1 MHPSLRLRPLLA
13 AVGAALALAACD
25 SPSATTPA
33 PPASPVSVRMECSA
47 DVRSGTVSCA
57 PPGAAAG
64 ARADRIVGGQGV
76 NVRTVTGNVAV
87 NADTFAFDLAVT
99 NLLPAPIG
107 TTDGMEDPDGV
118 KVFFVDG
125 VHTTGGTGLVSVAN
139 ADGMAAFTAANQA
152 FFAYHGIVPTGQTSG
167 PRRWKLRFD
176 AGVLQFAFSLLV
188 SAPYPPGSGSVFL
201 TIEQPTNGQEAVDS
215 VGVVARID
223 SASASVVSVVA
234 ILGSTLVPMT
244 VQANGKRSGTVSL
257 VGHEF
262 GPLTIAVRA
271 TTETGE
277 AGVEAVDITR
287 VPPPGFFLVTPT
299 RSRTAARPSG
309 RIDGN

>member
-1 MHPSLRLRPLLA
+1 MHPSIRLRPWLA
-13 AVGAALALAACD
+13 AVGAALVLAACD
-25 SPSATTPA
+25 SPSATTPV
-33 PPASPVSVRMECSA
+33 PPPSPVSVRLDCSA
-47 DVRSGTVSCA
+47 DLRAGTVSCT
-57 PPGAAAG
+57 PPGDAAG
-64 ARADRIVGGQGV
+64 VRADRIVGGQGV

-125 VHTTGGTGLVSVAN
+125 VHTTGGTGVVSVAN
-139 ADGMAAFTAANQA
+139 ADGVAAFTAANQA
-152 FFAYHGIVPTGQTSG
+152 FFAYHEIVPTGQTSAS
-167 PRRWKLRFD
+167 RRWKLQFD

-215 VGVVARID
+215 VVVVARID
-223 SASASVVSVVA
+223 SASAGVVSVVA

-244 VQANGKRSGTVSL
+244 LQANGKRAGTLRL

-262 GPLTIAVRA
+262 GPLTVAVRA
-271 TTETGE
+271 TTESGD
-277 AGVEAVDITR
+277 AGVQAVDITR
-287 VPPPGFFLVTPT
+287 VPPPGFFIVTAP
-299 RSRTAARPSG
+299 RR
-309 RIDGN
+309 